1 MSENG
6 GGIMNEKRICELCGN
21 EITKGKGM
29 NQKAYL
35 YALQRG
41 AHISCLRIHE
51 GIMRKYRISSNDYL
65 NAVVDGL
72 FQLFPDM
79 EETKGIKDYNS
90 RMRKAKEEIEENF
103 PYLKEKKKEEEKK
116 DVGVKEKD
124 QADVHV
130 EEELERKEKEETGS

>member
-1 MSENG
+1 MD
-6 GGIMNEKRICELCGN
+6 EKRICPLCGN

-51 GIMRKYRISSNDYL
+51 GIMRKYHISSNDYL

-79 EETKGIKDYNS
+79 EETKSIKDYNS
-90 RMRKAKEEIEENF
+90 RAKKAKEEIEEKF
-103 PYLKEKKKEEEKK
+103 PYLKEVEKKEVKGEDVDKKEEEN
-116 DVGVKEKD
+116 
-124 QADVHV
+124 
-130 EEELERKEKEETGS
+130 T